1 MKNGILILYNVGEE
15 DSQSDVSADS
25 LASEVSSNSS
35 LNDKPVIIIKKTLPS
50 SLLKEIRLKAGQPD
64 GDEEDG
70 GGPAVKDLGK
80 AVDQLKLAPNNNN
93 NKMSNKAAR
102 VKVNIIPANNK
113 SIPASLDFELYRFH
127 LRENVVS
134 LPDLNNC
141 SSNNANNEQNM
152 SAVGEDLSFVGL
164 KDIMNLDKSATIRS
178 HKSGTVR
185 GVRNRVRAGIT
196 TYLQGKT
203 FKVSSI

>member
-1 MKNGILILYNVGEE
+1 
-15 DSQSDVSADS
+15 
-25 LASEVSSNSS
+25 

-80 AVDQLKLAPNNNN
+80 AVDQLKLAPGNNN

>member
-1 MKNGILILYNVGEE
+1 MRKKRDLLYNVGEE

-25 LASEVSSNSS
+25 LASEVSSSSSSS

-64 GDEEDG
+64 EGEA
-70 GGPAVKDLGK
+70 PAVNELGK
-80 AVDQLKLAPNNNN
+80 AVDQLKLAPTGNN

-141 SSNNANNEQNM
+141 SSNTNNEQNP
-152 SAVGEDLSFVGL
+152 VGEDLSFVGL

-203 FKVSSI
+203 FKVSF